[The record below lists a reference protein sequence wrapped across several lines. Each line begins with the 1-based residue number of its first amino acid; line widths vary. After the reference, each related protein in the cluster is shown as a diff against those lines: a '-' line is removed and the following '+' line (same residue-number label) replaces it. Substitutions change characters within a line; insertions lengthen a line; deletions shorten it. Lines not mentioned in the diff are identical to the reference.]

1 MILLLETPDSA
12 DAQDPANIQRS
23 EREDVRPVVQFC
35 RKQAVSPAVPRQ
47 KVDLA
52 STQRAR
58 NKRVRWSPKGRIDH
72 QFFGFLESFNLVQS
86 AAANNPNRGRSITH
100 AGEE

>member
-23 EREDVRPVVQFC
+23 EREDIRPVVQFC
-35 RKQAVSPAVPRQ
+35 RKQAVSPAVPGQ

-52 STQRAR
+52 SIQITR
-58 NKRVRWSPKGRIDH
+58 NKRVRRPPKRRIDH
-72 QFFGFLESFNLVQS
+72 ELFGSLESFNLVQS
-86 AAANNPNRGRSITH
+86 AAANNPNRGRSFTH